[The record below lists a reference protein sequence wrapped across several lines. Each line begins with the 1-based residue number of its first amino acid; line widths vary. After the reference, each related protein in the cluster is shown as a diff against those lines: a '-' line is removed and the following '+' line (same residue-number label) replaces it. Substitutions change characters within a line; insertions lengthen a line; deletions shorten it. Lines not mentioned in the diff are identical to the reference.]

1 MVKKKHIN
9 LSTPNLSIEII
20 DNLKDC
26 IVTGNLSTGGR
37 FISAFEKKVA
47 RYVKVKDAVST
58 QSGTAG
64 LHLALRVL
72 GVKKNEEVIV
82 PTLTFIATVNPV
94 VYLGATPVFMDCDD
108 SLNMDP
114 DKLEEFCREK
124 CVIRKNKL
132 YNKDSGNRIRAV
144 IVVHVFGNMADMDKI
159 MEIADKYKL
168 KVLEDAAEALGTLFT
183 RGKYTDQHAGTI
195 GHIGVYSFNAN
206 KIITTGGGG
215 MVVSRDQALLDK
227 VRFLSTQAK
236 TDPLYYLHDEIGY
249 NYRMTNLQAALGT
262 NQIDR
267 LEEFIKNKIENY
279 NHYKREIEQIEG
291 LILLPFKID
300 QRSNHWFYSLVV
312 DEKIYGMS
320 RCELL
325 QKLSSSNIQS
335 RPLWGLIHMQ
345 KPYLNNH
352 AYKIEKAHYY
362 VKTLLNIPCSSH
374 LTKDEVETVVNRLK
388 LLKQTKP

>member
-1 MVKKKHIN
+1 MENKKIIN
-9 LSTPNLSIEII
+9 LSTPNLSMDVIE
-20 DNLKDC
+20 NLKEC

-37 FISAFEKKVA
+37 FITEFEEKVA
-47 RYVKVKDAVST
+47 RYVNVEDAVSI

-64 LHLALRVL
+64 LHLALKVL
-72 GVKKNEEVIV
+72 GVKKGEEVIV

-94 VYLGATPVFMDCDD
+94 AYLGATPVFMDCDD
-108 SLNMDP
+108 SLNVDP

-124 CVIRKNKL
+124 CVIRNNTL
-132 YNKDSGNRIRAV
+132 YNKTSGRRIRALV
-144 IVVHVFGNMADMDKI
+144 IVHVFGNMADMDRI

-183 RGKYTDQHAGTI
+183 TGKYTGQHAGTI

-215 MVVSRDQALLDK
+215 MIVSRDQALLDK
-227 VRFLSTQAK
+227 ARFLSTQAK

-249 NYRMTNLQAALGT
+249 NYRMTNLEAALGT
-262 NQIDR
+262 IQIDR

-291 LILLPFKID
+291 LTLLPFKTG
-300 QRSNHWFYSLVV
+300 QRSNHWFYSLMV

-320 RCELL
+320 RCQLL
-325 QKLSSSNIQS
+325 QKLNSSNIQS

-345 KPYLNNH
+345 NPYLNNH
-352 AYKIEKAHYY
+352 AYKIERAHYY
-362 VKTLLNIPCSSH
+362 VKNLLNIPCSSH
-374 LTKDEVETVVNRLK
+374 LTQEEMNTVIEKLK
-388 LLKQTKP
+388 ELKQ